1 MPKILDNKIIVLTRH
16 PEQSKEA
23 ILKLEKNGA
32 SVISFPTIKIVPTEN
47 HEEFDTAINTFNT
60 FDYVVFTS
68 ANAVKHFVIRL
79 DQIQKRLNFDKTTVV
94 AVGEKTA
101 AACNRYQISVD
112 IVPKDFS
119 AKGIAEELSQSD
131 ITGKKFFIPCSS
143 IARDELPK
151 RLGKMGAAIT
161 RLPIYN
167 TIVPDGSETDK
178 PVEVILNSKP
188 DIFIFTSPSTFH
200 NFVTILNLADP
211 EDYFK
216 GRTVAAIGPTTES
229 AIRAKG
235 VTVQITPSKNTM
247 SSLIDSVLNFYP
259 IPDKI
264 GRKKTSR
271 KGAKNAKNL
280 NV

>member
-1 MPKILDNKIIVLTRH
+1 MSKILENKVIVLTRQ

-32 SVISFPTIKIVPTEN
+32 AVISFPTIEIVPTEN
-47 HEEFDTAINTFNT
+47 HEEFDSWIKKFNM
-60 FDYVVFTS
+60 FDYIVFTS
-68 ANAVKHFVIRL
+68 GNAVKHFVIRL
-79 DQIQKRLNFDKTTVV
+79 DQIQKHLDFDKTSVV

-101 AACNRYQISVD
+101 VTCNRYHIPVD

-119 AKGIAEELSQSD
+119 AKGIVEELSKSD

-143 IARDELPK
+143 IARDELPE
-151 RLGKMGAAIT
+151 RLGRMGAKIT

-167 TIVPDGSETDK
+167 TIVPDGSENDK
-178 PVEVILNSKP
+178 TVEVILNSKP

-200 NFVTILNLADP
+200 NFVKILNLAEP

-229 AIRAKG
+229 AIRSKG
-235 VTVQITPSKNTM
+235 VMVQITPLENTIN
-247 SSLIDSVLNFYP
+247 SLIDSVLNFYP
-259 IPDKI
+259 IADKI
-264 GRKKTSR
+264 E
-271 KGAKNAKNL
+271 N
-280 NV
+280 